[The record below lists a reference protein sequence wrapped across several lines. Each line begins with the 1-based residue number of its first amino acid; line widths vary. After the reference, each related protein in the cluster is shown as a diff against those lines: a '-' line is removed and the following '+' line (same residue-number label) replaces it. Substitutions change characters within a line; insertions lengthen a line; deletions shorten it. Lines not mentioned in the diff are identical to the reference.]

1 MRKREWTRD
10 DRAKLRKMATRK
22 SARIIAAYLR
32 RSEGATR
39 QKACELGISLE
50 SRRWRH
56 RPEPIL

>member
-22 SARIIAAYLR
+22 PARIIAASLR

-39 QKACELGISLE
+39 QKASSLGISLDA
-50 SRRWRH
+50 R
-56 RPEPIL
+56 